1 MAMKY
6 NKVLILRLTEKDKN
20 RLFESSKRAGMTA
33 SSYIRSLINNE
44 QPYLREDYQN
54 IKNLVNEMN
63 AIGNN
68 INQIAKKFNMGMFS
82 EYDKK
87 HLIDL
92 MSTLVKNTEKIIN
105 QKNGKKN
112 EYMKGRK

>member
-1 MAMKY
+1 MK
-6 NKVLILRLTEKDKN
+6 ILSKKERHFDIRLSQADKAELEKKAKNTGLTE
-20 RLFESSKRAGMTA
+20 SA
-33 SSYIRSLINNE
+33 YIRALINNE
-44 QPYLREDYQN
+44 YPISREDYQN
-54 IKNLVNEMN
+54 IKNLVNEIN
-63 AIGNN
+63 SIGNN

-92 MSTLVKNTEKIIN
+92 MNTLVKNTEEIIN
-105 QKNGKKN
+105 QKN